1 MPIELRV
8 VSIFLL
14 TYRENS
20 LASSHYHDLYFDLDY
35 GVVAR
40 SWPSAA
46 SSDIRR
52 TPCKDAT
59 GPVNISYFVSFYTE
73 YVDSRVGVLKVL
85 LT

>member
-1 MPIELRV
+1 MLIELRV
-8 VSIFLL
+8 ASIFLL
-14 TYRENS
+14 TY
-20 LASSHYHDLYFDLDY
+20 HDLYSDLDY

-59 GPVNISYFVSFYTE
+59 GPVDISYFVSSDTE
-73 YVDSRVGVLKVL
+73 RMDSRVGVLKAL
-85 LT
+85 